1 MAVVGLGEGG
11 VVGSPTTFWRPA
23 QAPPRRQMRT
33 RGRARC
39 LPLISLIS
47 PRAQCTAGG
56 SVRRSFFLSTLLRG
70 RRFHA
75 GRQFPSCQRHRL
87 LFERMGRRKYTDEQL
102 ASAVASARNMRE
114 VLKSLG

>member
-11 VVGSPTTFWRPA
+11 VVGSPTTFWRRA

-70 RRFHA
+70 RRVHA
-75 GRQFPSCQRHRL
+75 GRQVPFCPRNPL
-87 LFERMGRRKYTDEQL
+87 LFQRGGW
-102 ASAVASARNMRE
+102 RE
-114 VLKSLG
+114 EKN